1 MDISDVVLLMKR
13 WANRKRIMDSQRLID
28 ERRSFE
34 DLVRENLNQEQVDS
48 IIEVPEWTIGEE
60 EINDY

>member
-1 MDISDVVLLMKR
+1 M
-13 WANRKRIMDSQRLID
+13 NRQRLID

-34 DLVRENLNQEQVDS
+34 DLVRENLNQEQVES
-48 IIEVPEWTIGEE
+48 LIEVPEWMIGED

>member
-1 MDISDVVLLMKR
+1 M
-13 WANRKRIMDSQRLID
+13 NSQRLID

-34 DLVRENLNQEQVDS
+34 DLVRENLNQEQVES
-48 IIEVPEWTIGEE
+48 LIEVPEWTIGED

>member
-1 MDISDVVLLMKR
+1 M
-13 WANRKRIMDSQRLID
+13 NSQRLID

-34 DLVRENLNQEQVDS
+34 DLVRENLNQEQVESLIKDR
-48 IIEVPEWTIGEE
+48 EWMIGEE

>member
-1 MDISDVVLLMKR
+1 M
-13 WANRKRIMDSQRLID
+13 NSQRLID

-34 DLVRENLNQEQVDS
+34 DLVRENLNQEQVES
-48 IIEVPEWTIGEE
+48 LIKGPEWMIGED